1 MQCEGAVVPA
11 VGQLPDCDEA
21 FHRPAG
27 LGADVPS
34 RDAGGVTP
42 SFETLDWPDDAEA
55 AMRFL
60 TSNEWP
66 FHGSPCLS
74 DDQAAQVRLAGN
86 DVASFWIR
94 ADNERIGLI
103 RAFDLDDLDDG
114 SPLLDLRIAEGH
126 RGRGVG
132 RAAVTWLTDHLFSTL
147 VELHRI
153 EATTRHDNVAMQ
165 RVFEHCS
172 YRLEGRMLEAWKN
185 ADGTRSDTLTY
196 AILRREWRA
205 L

>member
-1 MQCEGAVVPA
+1 MGLEMGLSAEVPA
-11 VGQLPDCDEA
+11 
-21 FHRPAG
+21 
-27 LGADVPS
+27 

-42 SFETLDWPDDAEA
+42 SFELLVWPDDAEA

-66 FHGSPCLS
+66 FHGSPRLS
-74 DDQAAQVRLAGN
+74 HDQAARVSLAG
-86 DVASFWIR
+86 DDIASFWIR
-94 ADNERIGLI
+94 ADTERIGLI

-114 SPLLDLRIAEGH
+114 SPLFDLRIAEGH

-132 RAAVTWLTDHLFSTL
+132 RAAVTWLTDHLFRTY

-153 EATTRHDNVAMQ
+153 EATTRHDNLAMQ
-165 RVFEHCS
+165 RVFERCS

-205 L
+205 LPCS

>member
-1 MQCEGAVVPA
+1 MPA
-11 VGQLPDCDEA
+11 
-21 FHRPAG
+21 
-27 LGADVPS
+27 

-42 SFETLDWPDDAEA
+42 SFELLVWPDDAEA
-55 AMRFL
+55 ALRFL
-60 TSNEWP
+60 ASNEWP
-66 FHGSPCLS
+66 FHGSPRLS
-74 DDQAAQVRLAGN
+74 VDQAARVGLAG
-86 DVASFWIR
+86 DDIASFWIR
-94 ADNERIGLI
+94 VGTERVGLI

-114 SPLLDLRIAEGH
+114 SPLFDLRIAEGH

-132 RAAVTWLTDHLFSTL
+132 RAAVTWLTGHLFSTY

-153 EATTRHDNVAMQ
+153 EATTRHDNLAMQ
-165 RVFEHCS
+165 QVLERCS

-205 L
+205 LSSS